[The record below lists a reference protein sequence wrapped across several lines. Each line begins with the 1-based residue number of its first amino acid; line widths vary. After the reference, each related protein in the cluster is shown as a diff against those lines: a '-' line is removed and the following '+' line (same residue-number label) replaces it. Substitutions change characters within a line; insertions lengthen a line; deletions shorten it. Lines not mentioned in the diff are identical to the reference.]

1 MDFGSVDSSVFG
13 FLVGLLG
20 VMTGGDFFRF
30 LSLFDSIGLVGLGG
44 ALLDFLIDED
54 DLVVGEMEADFGVVS
69 LLLTQIKSL
78 NDEDFSNVIPL
89 GGEREW
95 PFGVFVLF

>member
-1 MDFGSVDSSVFG
+1 MDFF
-13 FLVGLLG
+13 
-20 VMTGGDFFRF
+20 
-30 LSLFDSIGLVGLGG
+30 
-44 ALLDFLIDED
+44 IDED

-69 LLLTQIKSL
+69 LFTQIRSL

-95 PFGVFVLF
+95 PFGVFALYNRNEKFLLVFNIFLVCQVFLVFDLNEI